1 MKGRV
6 VVLDH
11 LQGHEAAALMV
22 DGRLHDFLIAG
33 PGPGPLPGTI
43 YRARAEKPLKG
54 GGGAFVQTPDGRGFL
69 RQAIRMKRLLESLC
83 VIWFRWFG

>member
-33 PGPGPLPGTI
+33 PAPLPGTI
-43 YRARAEKPLKG
+43 YRARAAAFIPWIGGSPSAIVGLPL
-54 GGGAFVQTPDGRGFL
+54 AET
-69 RQAIRMKRLLESLC
+69 AHLLAAAG
-83 VIWFRWFG
+83 VAPPPRADRA